1 MGRKDYYHDKNSP
14 MANSI
19 VAAAS
24 AVIIDQSGR
33 ILLHKRK
40 DNNMWSLLGGAM
52 ETGESISQTIIRE
65 VKEESGYD
73 VKINKLIGIYTDP
86 QHVIEYSDGEIRQQF
101 SICFNCEVVA
111 GNLTISDESKDVQFF
126 NIDELN
132 KLNIHEAQWVRI
144 KDYLD
149 NKEYPFIK

>member
-24 AVIIDQSGR
+24 AVVTDKSGR

-52 ETGESISQTIIRE
+52 EAGESISQTIIRE

-101 SICFNCEVVA
+101 SICFHCEVVS

-126 NIDELN
+126 DIYELN

-144 KDYLD
+144 KDYLE